1 MPSINENFLKLE
13 KNYLFI
19 NIAKKINAF
28 IEANPD
34 KKDNIIRMGIGDVTQ
49 PIAKCV
55 IDAVKKG
62 ADEMGVKETFKGY
75 EDSGTGYDFLKEAV
89 SGYYKSFGVDVL
101 AIKCDVSITDEVD
114 NFVKEVKS
122 HYNTIDILVNNA
134 GITKDGLILR
144 MKEEDFDDVLD
155 VNLKGTFNTTKAV
168 SSIMVRQKYGKI
180 INISSVVGI
189 SGNAGQCNYAASKA
203 GVIGF
208 SKSVARELASRN
220 INVNVVAPGY
230 INTDMT
236 KNLPDKVKEEII
248 KSIPMKKIG
257 DPKEVANLVLFLSS
271 NLSDYITGQVIN
283 VDGGMVMA

>member
-1 MPSINENFLKLE
+1 MLKGKNVIVTGATRGIGKEIALTLAQNGANIAMNYRNLNSEVEDLINE
-13 KNYLFI
+13 I
-19 NIAKKINAF
+19 
-28 IEANPD
+28 
-34 KKDNIIRMGIGDVTQ
+34 
-49 PIAKCV
+49 
-55 IDAVKKG
+55 
-62 ADEMGVKETFKGY
+62 
-75 EDSGTGYDFLKEAV
+75 
-89 SGYYKSFGVDVL
+89 KSFGVDVL

-189 SGNAGQCNYAASKA
+189 AGNAGQCNYAASKA

-257 DPKEVANLVLFLSS
+257 NPKEVANLVLFLSS

>member
-1 MPSINENFLKLE
+1 MLKGKNVIVTGATRGIGREIALTLAQNGANIAMNYRNLNSEVEDLINE
-13 KNYLFI
+13 I
-19 NIAKKINAF
+19 
-28 IEANPD
+28 
-34 KKDNIIRMGIGDVTQ
+34 
-49 PIAKCV
+49 
-55 IDAVKKG
+55 
-62 ADEMGVKETFKGY
+62 
-75 EDSGTGYDFLKEAV
+75 
-89 SGYYKSFGVDVL
+89 KSFGVDAL
-101 AIKCDVSITDEVD
+101 AIKCDVSITEEVD

-122 HYNTIDILVNNA
+122 HYNTIDVLVNNA

-155 VNLKGTFNTTKAV
+155 VNLKGTFNTTKSV

-189 SGNAGQCNYAASKA
+189 AGNAGQCNYAASKA

-236 KNLPDKVKEEII
+236 KNLPDKIKEEII

-283 VDGGMVMA
+283 VDGGLVM

>member
-1 MPSINENFLKLE
+1 MLKGKNVIVTGATRGIGREIALTLAQNGANIAMNYRNLNSEVEDLINE
-13 KNYLFI
+13 I
-19 NIAKKINAF
+19 
-28 IEANPD
+28 
-34 KKDNIIRMGIGDVTQ
+34 
-49 PIAKCV
+49 
-55 IDAVKKG
+55 
-62 ADEMGVKETFKGY
+62 
-75 EDSGTGYDFLKEAV
+75 
-89 SGYYKSFGVDVL
+89 KSFGVNAL
-101 AIKCDVSITDEVD
+101 AIKCDVSISEEVD
-114 NFVKEVKS
+114 KFVKEVKS

-144 MKEEDFDDVLD
+144 MKEEDFNDVLD
-155 VNLKGTFNTTKAV
+155 VNLKGTFNTTKSV

-189 SGNAGQCNYAASKA
+189 AGNAGQCNYAASKA

-220 INVNVVAPGY
+220 INVNVIAPGY

>member
-1 MPSINENFLKLE
+1 MLKG
-13 KNYLFI
+13 KNVIVTGATRGIGREIALTLAQNGA
-19 NIAKKINAF
+19 NIAINYRNLNSEVENLLNE
-28 IEANPD
+28 I
-34 KKDNIIRMGIGDVTQ
+34 
-49 PIAKCV
+49 
-55 IDAVKKG
+55 
-62 ADEMGVKETFKGY
+62 
-75 EDSGTGYDFLKEAV
+75 
-89 SGYYKSFGVDVL
+89 KSFGVDAF
-101 AIKCDVSITDEVD
+101 AIKCDVSIADEVD
-114 NFVKEVKS
+114 KLIKEVKA
-122 HYNTIDILVNNA
+122 HYNTIDVLVNNA

-155 VNLKGTFNTTKAV
+155 VNLKGTFNTTKSV

-189 SGNAGQCNYAASKA
+189 AGNAGQCNYAASKA

-208 SKSVARELASRN
+208 SKSVARELSSRN

>member
-1 MPSINENFLKLE
+1 MLKGKNVIVTGATRGIGREIALTLAQNGANIAMNYRNLNSEVEDLINE
-13 KNYLFI
+13 I
-19 NIAKKINAF
+19 
-28 IEANPD
+28 
-34 KKDNIIRMGIGDVTQ
+34 
-49 PIAKCV
+49 
-55 IDAVKKG
+55 
-62 ADEMGVKETFKGY
+62 
-75 EDSGTGYDFLKEAV
+75 
-89 SGYYKSFGVDVL
+89 KSFGVDAL
-101 AIKCDVSITDEVD
+101 AIKCDVSITEEVD

-122 HYNTIDILVNNA
+122 HYNTIDVLVNNA

-144 MKEEDFDDVLD
+144 MKEADFDDVLD
-155 VNLKGTFNTTKAV
+155 VNLKGTFNTTKSV

-189 SGNAGQCNYAASKA
+189 AGNAGQCNYAASKA

-208 SKSVARELASRN
+208 SKSIARELASRN

>member
-1 MPSINENFLKLE
+1 MLKGKNVIVTGATRGIGREIALTLAQNGANIAMNYRNLNSEVEDLINE
-13 KNYLFI
+13 I
-19 NIAKKINAF
+19 
-28 IEANPD
+28 
-34 KKDNIIRMGIGDVTQ
+34 
-49 PIAKCV
+49 
-55 IDAVKKG
+55 
-62 ADEMGVKETFKGY
+62 
-75 EDSGTGYDFLKEAV
+75 
-89 SGYYKSFGVDVL
+89 KSFGVNAL
-101 AIKCDVSITDEVD
+101 AIKCDVSISEEVD
-114 NFVKEVKS
+114 KFVKEVKS

-144 MKEEDFDDVLD
+144 MKEEDFNDVLD
-155 VNLKGTFNTTKAV
+155 VNLKGTFNTTKSV
-168 SSIMVRQKYGKI
+168 SSIMIRQKYGKI

-189 SGNAGQCNYAASKA
+189 AGNAGQCNYAASKA

>member
-1 MPSINENFLKLE
+1 MLKG
-13 KNYLFI
+13 KNVIVTGATRGIGKEIALTLARNGA
-19 NIAKKINAF
+19 NIAINYRNLNS
-28 IEANPD
+28 EVENL
-34 KKDNIIRMGIGDVTQ
+34 
-49 PIAKCV
+49 
-55 IDAVKKG
+55 ID
-62 ADEMGVKETFKGY
+62 EI
-75 EDSGTGYDFLKEAV
+75 
-89 SGYYKSFGVDVL
+89 KSLGVDAM
-101 AIKCDVSITDEVD
+101 AIKCDVSKSLEVD
-114 NFVKEVKS
+114 NFINEVKTHFNS
-122 HYNTIDILVNNA
+122 IDILVNNA

-144 MKEEDFDDVLD
+144 MKDEDFDDVLD
-155 VNLKGTFNTTKAV
+155 VNLKGTFNTTKSI
-168 SSIMVRQKYGKI
+168 SSLMVRQKHGKI

-189 SGNAGQCNYAASKA
+189 AGNAGQCNYAASKA

-208 SKSVARELASRN
+208 SKSIARELASRN

-257 DPKEVANLVLFLSS
+257 EPKEVANLVLFLSS